1 MEDIAAR
8 KVRQAKVPRKVPR
21 AEAKEVDATEDE
33 ERMCAYI
40 LELKAVR
47 GHGTY
52 KTIADEAKVQSSTL
66 SQFLKGKGTKG
77 TRTATFRKLEVWQ
90 PRYIEKPVWI
100 QKEKPSTEKAAEG
113 SEEWIKAQ
121 KRKREQKKQ
130 WSAAWMR
137 KDRARKKTEAP
148 RSTQQQKET
157 SQAKLL
163 HQEEQARHV
172 TLGLA
177 EHAVASQI
185 VANTAGQALVKA
197 HVHEMLAAA
206 EAHRLCRAFGESEMG
221 KSKFSSQ
228 LQAGGLCSV

>member
-1 MEDIAAR
+1 
-8 KVRQAKVPRKVPR
+8 
-21 AEAKEVDATEDE
+21 
-33 ERMCAYI
+33 MCAYI
-40 LELKAVR
+40 LELKAARKR
-47 GHGTY
+47 GTN
-52 KTIADEAKVQSSTL
+52 KTIANEAKVHSPAL
-66 SQFLKGKGTKG
+66 SQFLQGKGTKG
-77 TRTATFRKLEVWQ
+77 KRTATFRKLEVWQ
-90 PRYIEKPVWI
+90 PRYIEIGSKQFELDP
-100 QKEKPSTEKAAEG
+100 KCYPEKAVEG

-121 KRKREQKKQ
+121 KRKREDNIARCSKC
-130 WSAAWMR
+130 
-137 KDRARKKTEAP
+137 RASKKTEAP
-148 RSTQQQKET
+148 RFTQQQKKT

-163 HQEEQARHV
+163 HQEEQAGHV

-185 VANTAGQALVKA
+185 EANTAGQALVKA

>member
-1 MEDIAAR
+1 
-8 KVRQAKVPRKVPR
+8 
-21 AEAKEVDATEDE
+21 
-33 ERMCAYI
+33 
-40 LELKAVR
+40 
-47 GHGTY
+47 
-52 KTIADEAKVQSSTL
+52 VQSSAL
-66 SQFLKGKGTKG
+66 SPFLKGKGTKG
-77 TRTATFRKLEVWQ
+77 KRTATFRKLEVWQ

-100 QKEKPSTEKAAEG
+100 QKEKPSTEKAVEG
-113 SEEWIKAQ
+113 SEERIKAQ
-121 KRKREQKKQ
+121 KRKREENNRR
-130 WSAAWMR
+130 AAEKR
-137 KDRARKKTEAP
+137 KDKARKKTEVP
-148 RSTQQQKET
+148 RSTVSRQKKN

-163 HQEEQARHV
+163 HQEEQAGHV

-185 VANTAGQALVKA
+185 KANTAGQALVKA